1 MTDQVSPDW
10 VSMVSAA
17 QATRAPAVITAT
29 QTWTGQEL
37 LARAAGAARWLS
49 ASTLPDGIPVPAL
62 LQASPEALALVLAG
76 AAVRRPIAPL
86 GPRLTGRELAG
97 CVERL
102 AAPSLLT
109 QAAFADTATAVAH
122 GLDRDVLT
130 VGDWRGA
137 AGPLPTPSPD
147 DPAVVLHTS
156 GTTGHPKAVSCR
168 HDRLARRSRLNAS
181 LQQLRPGCVF
191 ATASPFHHIAGLGNI
206 MVALAAGATTV
217 TVPRFTVAAWRGL
230 EELGVTHALAVPTM
244 VEMLLRQGALP
255 LRTLRIMQY
264 GASPIHPDT
273 LRTAMA
279 QLPGVDFLSLY
290 GQTEGS
296 PITWLSPRDHRLAAG
311 GRDELL
317 QSVGRAAPG
326 VEVRICDPDGSG
338 AGEVI
343 ARADHLFAASPDGWL
358 RTGDLGRLDDDGYLY
373 LIGRRGDMIIRGGEN
388 VYPVEVENRLLEH
401 PRIAD
406 AAVIGV
412 PDRLL
417 GEAIKALVVPADPAD
432 PPASE
437 ELRAFARAALAGFKV
452 PAQWEFV
459 PSLPRNASGKLLRRQ
474 LRSEFVLLIC
484 MRYVVERM
492 SMTTS
497 PWAGSDFQ
505 LPPQP
510 SSPVALCGACRRLGA
525 CRLGLGREELQ
536 PDGSVHT
543 DLICG
548 PEHEGGPDVAHGG
561 WTAGAFDEVLGHV
574 PLLTG
579 ELAVTGQLS
588 VTYVKPVP
596 VGRPLHARAWT
607 VRREGRRWYVA
618 GELTLVSTG
627 AVLGRGEAVM
637 VLRDRGHFARHRE
650 WLAQQDRA

>member
-1 MTDQVSPDW
+1 MTNRVSADW

-17 QATRAPAVITAT
+17 QATTAPAVITTT
-29 QTWTGQEL
+29 QTWTGEEL

-49 ASTLPDGIPVPAL
+49 ASKLPEGIPAAAL

-76 AAVRRPIAPL
+76 AAVRRPVAPL
-86 GPRLTGRELAG
+86 GPRLTGRELAD
-97 CVERL
+97 CIERL
-102 AAPSLLT
+102 AAPCLLT
-109 QAAFADTATAVAH
+109 QPGFADIATTVAP
-122 GLDRDVLT
+122 GLDREVL
-130 VGDWRGA
+130 VLGDWPA
-137 AGPLPTPSPD
+137 MAGPLPVPSPD
-147 DPAVVLHTS
+147 DTAVMLHTS
-156 GTTGHPKAVSCR
+156 GTTGHPKAVSYR

-181 LQQLRPGCVF
+181 LQQLRPGSVF

-217 TVPRFTVAAWRGL
+217 TVPRFTVEAWLGL

-273 LRTAMA
+273 LRMAMA

-296 PITWLSPRDHRLAAG
+296 PITWLSPQDHRLAAAG
-311 GRDELL
+311 QDELL
-317 QSVGRAAPG
+317 HSVGRAAPG
-326 VEVRICDPDGSG
+326 VEVRISHPDGSG
-338 AGEVI
+338 TGEVI
-343 ARADHLFAASPDGWL
+343 ARSDHLFAVGPDGWL
-358 RTGDLGRLDDDGYLY
+358 RTGDLGRLDDAGYLY

-432 PPASE
+432 QPASE

-474 LRSEFVLLIC
+474 LRSAKGC
-484 MRYVVERM
+484 
-492 SMTTS
+492 
-497 PWAGSDFQ
+497 P
-505 LPPQP
+505 
-510 SSPVALCGACRRLGA
+510 
-525 CRLGLGREELQ
+525 
-536 PDGSVHT
+536 
-543 DLICG
+543 
-548 PEHEGGPDVAHGG
+548 
-561 WTAGAFDEVLGHV
+561 
-574 PLLTG
+574 
-579 ELAVTGQLS
+579 
-588 VTYVKPVP
+588 
-596 VGRPLHARAWT
+596 
-607 VRREGRRWYVA
+607 
-618 GELTLVSTG
+618 
-627 AVLGRGEAVM
+627 
-637 VLRDRGHFARHRE
+637 
-650 WLAQQDRA
+650 

>member
-49 ASTLPDGIPVPAL
+49 ASTLPEGLPVPAL

-109 QAAFADTATAVAH
+109 QAAFADTATAVAR

-137 AGPLPTPSPD
+137 AGPLPTPGPD

-168 HDRLARRSRLNAS
+168 HDRLARRARLNAG
-181 LQQLRPGCVF
+181 LQQLRPGSVF

-230 EELGVTHALAVPTM
+230 DELGVTHALAVPTM

-296 PITWLSPRDHRLAAG
+296 PITWLSPQDHRLAAA

-338 AGEVI
+338 TGEVI

-358 RTGDLGRLDDDGYLY
+358 RTGVLGRLDDDGYLY

-412 PDRLL
+412 PDRLF

-459 PSLPRNASGKLLRRQ
+459 PALPRNASGKLLRRQ

-484 MRYVVERM
+484 MRYVVERTV
-492 SMTTS
+492 MTTS

-510 SSPVALCGACRRLGA
+510 TSPVALCGACRRLGA

-607 VRREGRRWYVA
+607 VRREGHRWYVA
-618 GELTLVSTG
+618 GELTLVNTG

-637 VLRDRGHFARHRE
+637 VLRDRGHFARHRD
-650 WLAQQDRA
+650 WLAQQDQA